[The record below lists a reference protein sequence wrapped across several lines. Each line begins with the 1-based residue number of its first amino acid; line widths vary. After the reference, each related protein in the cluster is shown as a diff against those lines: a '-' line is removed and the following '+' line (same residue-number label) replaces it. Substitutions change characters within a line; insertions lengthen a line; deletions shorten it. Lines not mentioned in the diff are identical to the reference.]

1 MGAGKSTLGPE
12 LAERLGRSFV
22 SVDEVVEERT
32 GASVAELFAV
42 RGEAAFR
49 ELEERAALDVLARR
63 PLSVIELGGGGLG
76 SATTRER
83 LEESAFTLHLET
95 TPEEAWERVASSGR
109 PLARDR
115 GQFQALFDERR
126 ALYESA
132 AGSARN
138 LDGAVLAAAGVH
150 VSGGAIDRV
159 GELVPGEGTVE
170 LVADE
175 HVETLLGQRV
185 RDALGA
191 RVTGS
196 HVVPAGERAKSVA
209 VAERLWSALRN
220 HLGLLPAALE
230 ELVLREDRAGG
241 LHLVAAGGA
250 EPWDAAPLAA
260 AAGVAGVAYW
270 WRPRGGAAR
279 IVAGARTGFPALA
292 FEQVNP
298 ELAVRIRQD
307 ALQDLGDVGGKIVWD
322 LYGGVGDAA
331 RLLAAGGARVFSV
344 DRDRSAIEW
353 ARGWAGAGTDITWF
367 EGLVEETL
375 HRLPEPDAVLVNP
388 PRAGLVARVSAALQA
403 WGESRPG
410 ARLCYVSCD
419 PATLARDLT
428 RLPAFA
434 LAKVRAYDLF
444 PQTSHVETLAVLQ
457 AA

>member
-1 MGAGKSTLGPE
+1 VTVVSISRLSAGGDGVGRLPDGMVVFVPRTAPGDS
-12 LAERLGRSFV
+12 AEI
-22 SVDEVVEERT
+22 EVV
-32 GASVAELFAV
+32 
-42 RGEAAFR
+42 
-49 ELEERAALDVLARR
+49 DRR
-63 PLSVIELGGGGLG
+63 KRHAHGRLL
-76 SATTRER
+76 R
-83 LEESAFTLHLET
+83 LERPGPARVEPECPHYAADRCGGCQLQHLSLPAQRDAKGAIVGDALRRIGRRETPDPEVIAAPAPWRYRTKITLAVSGERMGLHRYDAPGMVFTLDDCRIARE
-95 TPEEAWERVASSGR
+95 
-109 PLARDR
+109 PLM
-115 GQFQALFDERR
+115 
-126 ALYESA
+126 
-132 AGSARN
+132 
-138 LDGAVLAAAGVH
+138 
-150 VSGGAIDRV
+150 
-159 GELVPGEGTVE
+159 
-170 LVADE
+170 
-175 HVETLLGQRV
+175 
-185 RDALGA
+185 
-191 RVTGS
+191 
-196 HVVPAGERAKSVA
+196 
-209 VAERLWSALRN
+209 RLWSALRN